1 MVIQDRSASLDLVAV
16 GPRSSAAA
24 FKFKPARGLS
34 ISARSPGNGVA
45 LPALGVDAWPSGFGL
60 RLLGAGRSHLA
71 ASLGLKALDAGAGLL
86 RNWRPSAPMGPR
98 ALEWG
103 AALGPL
109 LRKYK
114 F

>member
-24 FKFKPARGLS
+24 FNPARGLS
-34 ISARSPGNGVA
+34 ISARSLGNGVA

-60 RLLGAGRSHLA
+60 RLLGAGLSHLVA
-71 ASLGLKALDAGAGLL
+71 TLGLKAFDAGAGLL

-98 ALEWG
+98 ALELG